1 MGYTVFMNKRLTKK
15 NHGFIRDAKKVL
27 DIEAKSLI
35 KLSDGLGESFVD
47 ACEAILACEGRVV
60 VTGMGKSGHIGR
72 KISATLSS
80 TGTPSFFVH
89 PGEASHGDLGMI
101 TKDDLVIVISY
112 SGESQ
117 ELNLIV
123 PFLKREGIKLI
134 AITSNQNSTLASVS
148 NVVVLCQITEE
159 ACPLGLAPTS
169 STTTTLALGDAL
181 AVALLRTKGFT
192 EADFARSHPGGA
204 LGRKLLTRISE
215 ISHSGDEL
223 PTVSSTGT
231 LNDAIIEMTSKKLGV
246 TCVIET
252 EELVGIITDGDLR
265 RVLQTEKDL
274 STLKTKDIMSVK
286 PKSISEDA
294 LLAEAVKIMEQY
306 QVNHLATIDKN
317 KKLSGIIGMHDLLKA
332 RVL

>member
-1 MGYTVFMNKRLTKK
+1 MNKRLTKK

-306 QVNHLATIDKN
+306 QVNHLVTIDKN